1 MFFVFVLFVRVS
13 RAQRVN
19 KSLDFSAISVLA
31 LLLMCVPSLAVCVQ
45 TLTVYMAAKFQ
56 EFSQQNCQRNY
67 INIAGGGMWGKVRLG
82 ESQKAKGKAKRAPD
96 YGGKAGKAAATSGK
110 MSAFNFRNFD

>member
-1 MFFVFVLFVRVS
+1 MRVS

-19 KSLDFSAISVLA
+19 KSLDFSAISAPVYA
-31 LLLMCVPSLAVCVQ
+31 CVCLFSCVCVCVCVQ

-67 INIAGGGMWGKVRLG
+67 INIAGG
-82 ESQKAKGKAKRAPD
+82 ES
-96 YGGKAGKAAATSGK
+96 
-110 MSAFNFRNFD
+110 

>member
-1 MFFVFVLFVRVS
+1 MRVS

-19 KSLDFSAISVLA
+19 KSLDFSAISAPVYA
-31 LLLMCVPSLAVCVQ
+31 CVCLFSCVCVCVQ

-67 INIAGGGMWGKVRLG
+67 INIAGG
-82 ESQKAKGKAKRAPD
+82 ES
-96 YGGKAGKAAATSGK
+96 
-110 MSAFNFRNFD
+110 